1 MYELVLVATDGY
13 EDVTQYEYFGYAYQ
27 SSELTRHNDDMYI
40 QGYIVNTE
48 TGEVVHSWTRQ

>member
-27 SSELTRHNDDMYI
+27 SGELTRHNDDTYTR
-40 QGYIVNTE
+40 GCIVNME
-48 TGEVVHSWTRQ
+48 TGEVVHDWKR